1 MTPDREAHGL
11 IQCIQTSDVAGL
23 GSQLDQLA
31 QSLE

>member
-1 MTPDREAHGL
+1 MTSDREAHGL
-11 IQCIQTSDVAGL
+11 LQCIKTSDVACP